1 MLKPVMVI
9 ISISYTIK
17 DYGSTD
23 VVGLHVHCV
32 VSKVKLA
39 RKRKKKE
46 TFGFLRAWQKFFACG
61 SKQIKEKE
69 KLGSSP
75 RTADPFLSINFN
87 PFLSRRSLLGE
98 RRAIVTKFSL
108 IFLPLFYSPFHP
120 LSRLPHTCGITETF
134 LKIVLL
140 KQVSPSAGENTFI
153 QVEF

>member
-1 MLKPVMVI
+1 MHLKMLKPVMVI

-32 VSKVKLA
+32 ATNRKLSWQE
-39 RKRKKKE
+39 KEKKE

-87 PFLSRRSLLGE
+87 PFLSRRSWRTTRYCDKVFAHIFAPFL
-98 RRAIVTKFSL
+98 FS
-108 IFLPLFYSPFHP
+108 FSSSLPLTTHM
-120 LSRLPHTCGITETF
+120 RNH
-134 LKIVLL
+134 
-140 KQVSPSAGENTFI
+140 
-153 QVEF
+153 